1 MKVWKFIRIICF
13 AVSAVLLSSCGCFSG
28 EKIHTFS
35 RKDSGKV
42 LSCNTGDFIV
52 VRLAANPSTG
62 FQWKMVNP
70 PDGNILALAKEE
82 FLVPE
87 NMLLMGKE
95 GEYFLKFE
103 VIGPGRTAVN
113 LVYVRPWEREK
124 TPAGHFQL
132 LVYASGK
139 PKSHIPREE
148 DFFLIPPPPEKNR
161 KKQ

>member
-1 MKVWKFIRIICF
+1 MKVWKSVWMAVL
-13 AVSAVLLSSCGCFSG
+13 AVSAFFLSSCGCFSG

-35 RKDSGKV
+35 LKDSGKV
-42 LSCNTGDFIV
+42 LSAGTGDLIAIS
-52 VRLAANPSTG
+52 LAANPTTG
-62 FQWKMVNP
+62 FQWKMANP

-82 FLVPE
+82 FLPPE
-87 NMLLMGKE
+87 NMEVAGKE

-103 VIGPGRTAVN
+103 VIGPGRTAIN
-113 LVYVRPWEREK
+113 LVYVRPWERGK
-124 TPAGHFQL
+124 TPARYFQL

-139 PKSHIPREE
+139 PKSHISREE